1 MIRFASI
8 KCAFVGF
15 RWGTEGF
22 ADNIPAHLP
31 ERSYQTVGPESG
43 QPSTTFSRFFPFEIP
58 PDMNASGQIVSVN
71 LGSRSYQISIGFGN
85 LPNIGFLLHEWL
97 QLSDTQPLRCFVVT
111 DTNVLQPH
119 ANSVKKALS
128 TSGAEVRVVCVKAG
142 EGSKS
147 LKEASDL
154 FDELVDFKADRR
166 TVVIAVGG
174 GVIGDLAGFVAAT
187 YARGLPFVQIPTTLL
202 AMVDSSVGGKTG
214 INHPKGKNL
223 IGAFHQPVGVLIDI
237 DIMSTLP
244 EREYRSGLAEVIKY
258 GVIMDAAF
266 FDYLEQNVAGLN
278 DRDPGVVTQIV
289 ARSCQLK
296 AEVVQQ
302 DEYETTGLRAML
314 NYGHTYAH
322 AFEAL
327 GGYGAL
333 LHGEAVSIGM
343 VCACRLARKLGR
355 IGDAEV
361 IRQTNLLKAV
371 QLPVDVPDALQ
382 TRTEDIL
389 NCMLLDKK
397 TVSGDLKFVLPDR
410 IGHVETVGGVNPRS
424 VIECIS

>member
-1 MIRFASI
+1 
-8 KCAFVGF
+8 
-15 RWGTEGF
+15 
-22 ADNIPAHLP
+22 
-31 ERSYQTVGPESG
+31 
-43 QPSTTFSRFFPFEIP
+43 
-58 PDMNASGQIVSVN
+58 MNVPGQIVPVD
-71 LGSRSYQISIGFGN
+71 LGSRSYQIAIGSGN
-85 LPNIGFLLHEWL
+85 LANFGLLLRQWL
-97 QLSDTQPLRCFVVT
+97 NLSESLPLRCLVIT

-119 ANSVKKALS
+119 ANAAKKTLS
-128 TSGAEVRVVCVKAG
+128 TNGAEVQVVCVKAG

-147 LKEASDL
+147 IKEASDL
-154 FDELVDFKADRR
+154 YDELVDFKADRR

-214 INHPKGKNL
+214 INHAKGKNL

-237 DIMSTLP
+237 DILSTLP
-244 EREYRSGLAEVIKY
+244 EREYRSGLAEVVKY
-258 GVIMDAAF
+258 GVIMDGAF
-266 FDYLEQNVAGLN
+266 FDYLEANVDGLHS
-278 DRDPGVVTQIV
+278 RDPEVLTHIV

-302 DEYETTGLRAML
+302 DEYETTGLRAIL

-343 VCACRLARKLGR
+343 VCACRLARKLER
-355 IGDAEV
+355 IADDV
-361 IRQTNLLKAV
+361 VLRQTNLLKAI
-371 QLPVDVPDALQ
+371 QLPVDVPDTLQ
-382 TRTEDIL
+382 ARADDIL

-397 TVSGDLKFVLPDR
+397 TVAGDLKFVLPDR
-410 IGHVETVGGVNPRS
+410 IGHVETIGGINAVH
-424 VIECIS
+424 VIECLS